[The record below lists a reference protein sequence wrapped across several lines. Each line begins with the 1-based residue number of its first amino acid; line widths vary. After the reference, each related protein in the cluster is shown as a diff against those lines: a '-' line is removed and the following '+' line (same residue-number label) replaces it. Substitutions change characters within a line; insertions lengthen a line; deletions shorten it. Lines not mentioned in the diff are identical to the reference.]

1 MRLSAVEAA
10 KKFIQTEFPDCLGA
24 ILSGSVAIGKE
35 TSTSD
40 LDIVVFQKRV
50 NAYRESVIKYDW
62 MIEVFVYDLESY
74 KPFFD
79 SDVKRARPTLP
90 RMLAEGMMI
99 KQHVEIEK
107 IVDHAIETMLAGPPI
122 WDERTIEFHQYF
134 LSDLI
139 DDFISSEHVNES
151 ICIAASLVEKLHEFI
166 LRTNQ
171 HWIGSSKWIYR
182 EMEHFNP
189 DLTQEIFQVFHNYF
203 QTGEKNGIIKVVEF
217 ALEPFGGKRFEGFQL
232 GK

>member
-35 TSTSD
+35 TTTSD
-40 LDIVVFQKRV
+40 LDIVVFEKRV
-50 NAYRESVIKYDW
+50 NAYRKSLIQYDW

-74 KPFFD
+74 KPFID

-90 RMLAEGMMI
+90 RMLAEGLII
-99 KQHVEIEK
+99 KHHDEIEN
-107 IVDHAIETMLAGPPI
+107 IVNLAKQTMQAGPPK
-122 WDERTIEFHQYF
+122 WDDKAIEFHQYF
-134 LSDLI
+134 LSDVI
-139 DDFISSEHVNES
+139 DDFIGSEHLHES
-151 ICIAASLVEKLHEFI
+151 ICIAATLIEKLHEFI

-171 HWIGSSKWIYR
+171 HWVGSSKWIYR
-182 EMEHFNP
+182 EMNHFNP
-189 DLTQEIFQVFHNYF
+189 DLTKEILQAFQTFF
-203 QTGEKNGIIKVVEF
+203 QTGEKSGIIKVVES

>member
-1 MRLSAVEAA
+1 MKVSAIEAA

-24 ILSGSVAIGKE
+24 ILSGSVMSGKE

-40 LDIVVFQKRV
+40 LDIVVFEKRV
-50 NAYRESVIKYDW
+50 NAYRESVIKYEW

-79 SDVKRARPTLP
+79 SDIKRARPTLP

-99 KQHVEIEK
+99 KHHPKIEK
-107 IVDHAIETMLAGPPI
+107 LVDHAKETMLAGPPK
-122 WDERTIEFHQYF
+122 WDQKTIECHQYV

-139 DDFISSEHVNES
+139 DDFIGSEHVNES
-151 ICIAASLVEKLHEFI
+151 ICVAATLLDKLHEFI

-171 HWIGSSKWIYR
+171 HWVGSSKWIYR

-189 DLTQEIFQVFHNYF
+189 DITNEMFQAFQNYF
-203 QTGEKNGIIKVVEF
+203 QTGEKNGIINVVEL
-217 ALEPFGGKRFEGFQL
+217 ALKPFGGKRFEGFQI

>member
-35 TSTSD
+35 TATSD
-40 LDIVVFQKRV
+40 LDIVVFQKEV
-50 NAYRESVIKYDW
+50 NAYRESVMKYDW

-79 SDVKRARPTLP
+79 SDVNRARPTLP
-90 RMLAEGMMI
+90 RMLAEGMVI
-99 KQHVEIEK
+99 KHHPELEK
-107 IVDHAIETMLAGPPI
+107 VVLNAKETMLGGPPK
-122 WDERTIEFHQYF
+122 WDEKTIEFHQYF
-134 LSDLI
+134 LSDII
-139 DDFISSEHVNES
+139 DDFIGSEHLNES
-151 ICIAASLVEKLHEFI
+151 ICIATTLLDKLHEFI

-171 HWIGSSKWIYR
+171 HWVGSSKWVYR

-189 DLTQEIFQVFHNYF
+189 DLTKEMFQAFHNYF
-203 QTGEKNGIIKVVEF
+203 QTGEKSGIIKVAES
-217 ALEPFGGKRFEGFQL
+217 ALKPFGGKRFEGFQL